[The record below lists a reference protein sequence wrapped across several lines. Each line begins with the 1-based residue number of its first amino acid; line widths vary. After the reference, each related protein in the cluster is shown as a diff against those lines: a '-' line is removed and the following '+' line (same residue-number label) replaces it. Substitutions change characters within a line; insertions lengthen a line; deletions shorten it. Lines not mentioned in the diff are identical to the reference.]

1 MVIRMK
7 SSHFAKNRSPFCQL
21 ITDFHSPRQIRMARY
36 DFFGM
41 AFSGVMAATL
51 VEFVRLLV
59 SN

>member
-1 MVIRMK
+1 
-7 SSHFAKNRSPFCQL
+7 
-21 ITDFHSPRQIRMARY
+21 MARY